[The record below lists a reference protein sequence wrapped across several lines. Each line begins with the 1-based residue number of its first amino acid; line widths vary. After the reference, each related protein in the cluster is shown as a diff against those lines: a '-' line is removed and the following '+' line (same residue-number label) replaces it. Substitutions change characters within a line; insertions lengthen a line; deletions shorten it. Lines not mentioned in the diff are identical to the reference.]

1 MIRILPL
8 ETGITIVDAKRDRCK
23 RVGSHSHT
31 SFTMFGHRTSEWFH
45 FHQLILISIWILASQ
60 GVLSPDNSIHDYRN
74 EDMFVKRQLKLVSVM
89 RPYVRFRLSSV
100 LGFLVP
106 HECSSRN
113 WEEIMMLWLFYHSTS
128 DLTTA
133 TGCCHYTRSSV
144 TAITGFCDLLSFE
157 LLRIFAIWW
166 ASLLKCN
173 LYIMVAVLI
182 HTLTPPVERWC
193 FRQRWKRCQ
202 NEKGNW
208 RVVPAIRRLD
218 TSAKNTIHHHHC

>member
-23 RVGSHSHT
+23 KVSSHSHT
-31 SFTMFGHRTSEWFH
+31 SFTIFGHRTSEWFH

-60 GVLSPDNSIHDYRN
+60 GVLSPVNSIHDYRN

-106 HECSSRN
+106 PEDSSRD
-113 WEEIMMLWLFYHSTS
+113 WDEIVIVGLFLHSSS

-133 TGCCHYTRSSV
+133 TGCCHHTRNCV
-144 TAITGFCDLLSFE
+144 TVLTGSCDLLSFE
-157 LLRIFAIWW
+157 SLRIFANWW
-166 ASLLKCN
+166 SSLLKCN
-173 LYIMVAVLI
+173 L
-182 HTLTPPVERWC
+182 
-193 FRQRWKRCQ
+193 
-202 NEKGNW
+202 
-208 RVVPAIRRLD
+208 
-218 TSAKNTIHHHHC
+218 